1 MTMLL
6 SFCLLLLLDDP
17 ALVFPSP
24 APAVTPQP
32 QDVAPG
38 PIRIRPE
45 EWLLVSGKRQC
56 LLIAIPEGV
65 VSISEQQLQ
74 AGETAVYRGRFA
86 GGNGQ
91 IVTRRISDPWIY
103 SIEARA
109 AGNVTLVVVPYGF
122 SDPAERQIVQ
132 LVVDGSA
139 PNPPPGP
146 GPSPPQPPQP
156 ADADL
161 RVLLLVDQ
169 DAPPAALQAVNSQA
183 VRQWLDGNC
192 VQDAGRAEWRLWD
205 RSAIESDGLDS
216 APPIW
221 RKLWQD
227 IRADLGDGPQAVIVR
242 GTDATII
249 PIESQPQLL
258 QALKAARG
266 QQ

>member
-1 MTMLL
+1 MTSLL
-6 SFCLLLLLDDP
+6 SLCLLLLDDP
-17 ALVFPSP
+17 ALVFPAP

-65 VSISEQQLQ
+65 VSITEQQLQ

-91 IVTRRISDPWIY
+91 ITTRRISDPWIY
-103 SIEARA
+103 SIESQAP
-109 AGNVTLVVVPYGF
+109 GNVTLVVVPYGF

-132 LVVDGSA
+132 LVVDGSG
-139 PNPPPGP
+139 PIPPPGP

-161 RVLLLVDQ
+161 RVLLLLDQ
-169 DAPPAALQAVNSQA
+169 DAPPAALLAVNSQA
-183 VRQWLDGNC
+183 VRQWLDANC

-221 RKLWQD
+221 QKLWQD
-227 IRADLGDGPQAVIVR
+227 VRADLSDGPQAVIVR
-242 GTDATII
+242 GTDATVI

-258 QALKAARG
+258 QALKQARG

>member
-1 MTMLL
+1 MTALL

-17 ALVFPSP
+17 ALVFPS
-24 APAVTPQP
+24 PAVTPQP

-56 LLIAIPEGV
+56 LLITIPEGV

-74 AGETAVYRGRFA
+74 QGETAVYRGRFA

-91 IVTRRISDPWIY
+91 IATRRISDPWIY
-103 SIEARA
+103 SIEAQSP
-109 AGNVTLVVVPYGF
+109 GNVTLVVVPYGF
-122 SDPAERQIVQ
+122 TDPSERQIVQ
-132 LVVDGSA
+132 LVVDGSG
-139 PNPPPGP
+139 PIPPPGP

-183 VRQWLDGNC
+183 VRQWLDANC

-216 APPIW
+216 APAIW

-227 IRADLGDGPQAVIVR
+227 IRADLSDGPQAVIVR
-242 GTDATII
+242 GTDATVI

-258 QALKAARG
+258 AALKVVRG
-266 QQ
+266 Q

>member
-1 MTMLL
+1 MTALL
-6 SFCLLLLLDDP
+6 SFCLLLVLDDP

-24 APAVTPQP
+24 VPAVTPQP

-65 VSISEQQLQ
+65 VGITEQQLQ
-74 AGETAVYRGRFA
+74 QGETAVYRGRFA
-86 GGNGQ
+86 GGNGR
-91 IVTRRISDPWIY
+91 IETRRISDPWIY
-103 SIEARA
+103 SIEAQA
-109 AGNVTLVVVPYGF
+109 PGNVTLVVVPYGF
-122 SDPAERQIVQ
+122 SDPSERQLVQ
-132 LVVDGSA
+132 LVVDGSG
-139 PNPPPGP
+139 PQPPPGP
-146 GPSPPQPPQP
+146 GPSPQPTPKP
-156 ADADL
+156 GDGDL
-161 RVLLLVDQ
+161 RVMLLVDQ

-183 VRQWLDGNC
+183 VRQWLDANC

-205 RSAIESDGLDS
+205 RSAIESDGLDE
-216 APPIW
+216 APAIW

-227 IRADLGDGPQAVIVR
+227 VKADLGDGPQAVIVC
-242 GTDATII
+242 GTDAAVV

-258 QALKAARG
+258 QALKTAKG

>member
-6 SFCLLLLLDDP
+6 SLCLLLVLDDP

-24 APAVTPQP
+24 VPAVTPQP

-65 VSISEQQLQ
+65 VSITEQQLQ
-74 AGETAVYRGRFA
+74 QGETAVYRGRFA

-91 IVTRRISDPWIY
+91 VVTRRISDPWIY
-103 SIEARA
+103 SIEAQA
-109 AGNVTLVVVPYGF
+109 PGNVTLVVVPYGF
-122 SDPAERQIVQ
+122 SDPSERQLVQ
-132 LVVDGSA
+132 LVVDGSG
-139 PNPPPGP
+139 PHPPPGP
-146 GPSPPQPPQP
+146 GPSPQPTPRP
-156 ADADL
+156 SDGDL
-161 RVLLLVDQ
+161 RVMLLVDQ

-183 VRQWLDGNC
+183 VRQWLDANC
-192 VQDAGRAEWRLWD
+192 VQEAGRAEWRLWD
-205 RSAIESDGLDS
+205 RSAIESDGLDE

-227 IRADLGDGPQAVIVR
+227 VRADLGDGPQAVIVC
-242 GTDATII
+242 GTDATVI

-258 QALKAARG
+258 QALKQAKG
-266 QQ
+266 Q